1 MVDFRRAALMPL
13 LLAILM
19 LATSDAAFANRFRWA
34 ADTDPGTMDP
44 YTRNVTATH
53 SFLANIYEP
62 LVRRSRSLELEPSLA
77 TSWRQVSPELWRFE
91 LRRNVRF
98 HDGTAFTADDVVFS
112 FQRAK
117 GPGSLIAGYF
127 AAVKEVRKLDDHTIE
142 IVTDGPD
149 PILPGNLAV
158 WHIMSRSWAEKN
170 NSVQTT
176 NLARNEQSFAAVN
189 TNGTGPFRLKRR
201 EADVRT
207 ELEVNPDWWDKP
219 EHNLTEVIFTPIT
232 NAAGRTAA
240 LLSGEVDMVY
250 TLPLNSVAQV
260 QARPN
265 LRVHQ
270 TAETR
275 TMYFAFDMFRD
286 ELLDSDIK
294 GKNPFKD
301 LRVRQAMRM
310 AIDAEAIKSVTMR
323 GFATANYIMAGPGIN
338 GFDPTLNVAPLRD
351 LDRAKALMA
360 EAGYANG
367 FDVRMDCSNDRYVND
382 EAICLATVNMLS
394 RIGIRAKLRAMPF
407 GQYVRLVSP
416 PYESSL
422 FYVGWSASTYDTH
435 NTLLNLLVTRAAG
448 SPRGIF
454 NVGGYSNPRVDQ
466 LTDLI
471 RVELDQPKRNAMIR
485 EALQIVRDDVATIP
499 IIQQVI
505 VWGAKDNV
513 DLVQRPDNWFP
524 LRHVRMK

>member
-1 MVDFRRAALMPL
+1 MLRKNADIVGPGAGGQDGERTMAISKRAAFMPL

-19 LATSDAAFANRFRWA
+19 LATSDGALANRFRWA

-62 LVRRSRSLELEPSLA
+62 LVRRGRTLDLEPSLA
-77 TSWRQVSPELWRFE
+77 TSWSQVSPELWRFN
-91 LRRNVRF
+91 LRRKVRF
-98 HDGTAFTADDVVFS
+98 HDGSAFTANDVVLS
-112 FQRAK
+112 FRRAK

-127 AAVKEVRKLDDHTIE
+127 AAVKEIRKVDDFTVE

-170 NSVQTT
+170 NAVQATD
-176 NLARNEQSFAAVN
+176 LARNEQSFAATN

-201 EADVRT
+201 EADVRI
-207 ELEVNPDWWDKP
+207 ELEANSDWWDKP
-219 EHNLTEVIFTPIT
+219 EHNLTEVIFTPIA

-275 TMYFAFDMFRD
+275 TMYFAFDVFRD
-286 ELLDSDIK
+286 ELLDSDVK

-301 LRVRQAMRM
+301 MRVRQVMRI
-310 AIDAEAIKSVTMR
+310 AIDAEAIKNVTM
-323 GFATANYIMAGPGIN
+323 
-338 GFDPTLNVAPLRD
+338 LRD

-360 EAGYANG
+360 QAGHTNG

-382 EAICLATVNMLS
+382 EAICLATVNMLA

-422 FYVGWSASTYDTH
+422 SYVGWSASTYDTH
-435 NTLLNLLVTRAAG
+435 NTLLNLLVTRAPG
-448 SPRGIF
+448 SPRSIF
-454 NVGGYSNPRVDQ
+454 NVGGYSNARVDQ

-471 RVELDQPKRNAMIR
+471 RVELDQAKRNAMIR
-485 EALQIVRDDVATIP
+485 EALTIVRDDVATIP

-513 DLVQRPDNWFP
+513 DLVQR
-524 LRHVRMK
+524 